1 MYNSMKVLY
10 ITLVFLLMT
19 SLLTDFLAPRVLLN
33 KLLGNASPRFRPV
46 PAIKFVSEDSSSI
59 PSLAPPDLRM
69 NTSDLGYVL
78 ATHYSDQLTGS
89 TANVISLQCWAS
101 TLPGNIRVVEPFL
114 HYGSLLGFNLNPYPN
129 NNTKPAEGTGPR
141 YGEGQKFENTV
152 KASDLFDIAQWSNF
166 ISAHHFAPFI
176 SWSYFIQHAP
186 KQLIIV
192 DQACVGTTSA
202 CMKCASNN
210 AFFES
215 NLFLKFAE
223 QFAQFYKF
231 QLVRKIC
238 YQRKTYSQKNFQKLV
253 YGQYNPQD
261 SVVIFNHFGGVEKNG
276 DKFRTR
282 VDSNRCNRFNCFL
295 SVRTNPLI
303 LRQSATYIGKYMPR
317 ARMSGYVSVMV
328 RMEYLAISHKFRRMS
343 KKQQNNTMMK
353 CVEKIVDQVNIMK
366 KKANIYEVFIST
378 DVGKYGSAGLR
389 RSSSLFHNDILQ
401 AGLDRLY
408 KALLGDTTD
417 RDDMMARIDAVVQ
430 VQSPGYVAQLERNIA
445 ANATCLVLAGGGS
458 FHGTVRK
465 LYNTQYRE
473 TRLHNNCGIE
483 NIKC

>member
-1 MYNSMKVLY
+1 MYKMKVLY

-19 SLLTDFLAPRVLLN
+19 SLLADFFAPRVLLN
-33 KLLGNASPRFRPV
+33 KLLGNTWPGFRPV
-46 PAIKFVSEDSSSI
+46 PAIKFVSEDSSSL
-59 PSLAPPDLRM
+59 PALAPSDLRM

-101 TLPGNIRVVEPFL
+101 TLPGNIKVVEPFL

-129 NNTKPAEGTGPR
+129 NITKPVGGTGPR

-152 KASDLFDIAQWSNF
+152 KASDLFDIAQWSNYT
-166 ISAHHFAPFI
+166 SAHHFVPLI

-192 DQACVGTTSA
+192 DQTCVGTTSA
-202 CMKCASNN
+202 CMKCAND

-238 YQRKTYSQKNFQKLV
+238 YQRKTYSQKHFQELV
-253 YGQYNPQD
+253 YGPYHPQD
-261 SVVIFNHFGGVEKNG
+261 SVVIFNHFGGVDKNG
-276 DKFRTR
+276 NKYRTR
-282 VDSNRCNRFNCFL
+282 VDLKRCKRGSCFF

-317 ARMSGYVSVMV
+317 ARVSGYVSVMV
-328 RMEYLAISHKFRRMS
+328 RMEHLAIAHQFITMS
-343 KKQQNNTMMK
+343 KKQQNITMMK
-353 CVEKIVDQVNIMK
+353 CFEKIVDQVNIMK

-389 RSSSLFHNDILQ
+389 QSSSLIHNDILQ

-445 ANATCLVLAGGGS
+445 ANATCLVLSGGGT
-458 FHGTVRK
+458 FHGTVKK
-465 LYNTQYRE
+465 LYNTVYRE
-473 TRLHNNCGIE
+473 TRLHNNCGVE
-483 NIKC
+483 NIRC